1 MRYKMSFIYF
11 FTIIFTV
18 LFLDFFYYENN
29 ENIGNVKHFIYT
41 AEIRNTRKHLKQT
54 FKTRDALRA

>member
-1 MRYKMSFIYF
+1 MNLAMPCMYALQNVFFFF

-41 AEIRNTRKHLKQT
+41 AEIRNTTKNI
-54 FKTRDALRA
+54 